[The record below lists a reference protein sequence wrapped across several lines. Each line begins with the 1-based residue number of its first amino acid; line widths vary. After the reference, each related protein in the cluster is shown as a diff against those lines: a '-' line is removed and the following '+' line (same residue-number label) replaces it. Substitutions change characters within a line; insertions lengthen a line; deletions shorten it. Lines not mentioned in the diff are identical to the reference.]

1 MKNGVIMKPELREIE
16 LRMVS
21 PSFDSPLTDTLME
34 LNHLKRQRLGGT
46 TAPWIF
52 FQLKNIFHILESV
65 GSARIEGNR
74 TTISEYIEQKIDNN
88 ERSSERYSEIANV
101 ESAMDFIEENISE
114 GTEITHHF
122 IRELH
127 RLAVDGLT
135 DEGDR
140 TPGAYR
146 TWNVQISKSVHLPP
160 EAYSVQP
167 YMDELLS
174 FVNQRDSGKY
184 DLLKT
189 ALAHHRFAWIHPF
202 GNGNGRVVRLL
213 TYATLI
219 KYGFNV
225 KEGKLLNPTAV
236 FCNDR
241 DLYYAKLSEA
251 DTGTDNAL
259 LSWCDYVLDG
269 ILKEVSKVNKL
280 LDFDFLYRHI
290 MVPTI
295 ELGVER
301 GYLNSVEATILSVG
315 IKRQKFKAA
324 DLDDVLKKLSP
335 RQRTHQLA
343 KMKDAGFIKP
353 LKDKGRTYYVSFKNN
368 FLMRSVITILEKQGF
383 IPPIDK

>member
-1 MKNGVIMKPELREIE
+1 
-16 LRMVS
+16 
-21 PSFDSPLTDTLME
+21 ME
-34 LNHLKRQRLGGT
+34 LNHLKRQKLGGT

-74 TTISEYIEQKIDNN
+74 TTISEYIEQKIDNK

-101 ESAMDFIEENISE
+101 ECAMNFIEDSISE
-114 GTEITHHF
+114 GTEITNHF

-127 RLAVDGLT
+127 QLAVDGLT
-135 DEGDR
+135 EEGDK

-146 TWNVQISKSVHLPP
+146 TWNVQISKSTHLPP
-160 EAYSVQP
+160 EAYSIQA
-167 YMDELLS
+167 YMDEFLN
-174 FVNQRDSGKY
+174 FVNKNDPGKY

-189 ALAHHRFAWIHPF
+189 AIAHHRFTWIHPF

-213 TYATLI
+213 TYALLI

-225 KEGKLLNPTAV
+225 KDGKLLNPTAV

-241 DLYYAKLSEA
+241 DLYYSKLSEA
-251 DTGTDNAL
+251 DVGSDDSL
-259 LSWCDYVLDG
+259 LSWCEYVLTG
-269 ILKEVSKVNKL
+269 ILEEVSKVNKL
-280 LDFDFLYRHI
+280 LDFEYLYKHI

-301 GYLNSVEATILSVG
+301 GYLNAIEANILSVG
-315 IKRQKFKAA
+315 IKLQKFKAT
-324 DLDDVLKKLSP
+324 DLDDALKKLSP

-343 KMKDAGFIKP
+343 KMKASGFIQP
-353 LKDKGRTYYVSFKNN
+353 LQENGRTYYVSFKNN
-368 FLMRSVITILEKQGF
+368 FLMRSVITVLEKEGF
-383 IPPIDK
+383 IPPIDT